1 MKVLKKALKWLLL
14 LPVAVYPYLYFVIVN
29 PPEGTLLYDVL
40 EWIVHVFNLNLWTF
54 IGFTWLVGL
63 TCALLTFLLRDH
75 WTARE
80 LALVN
85 MLIKLI
91 HIPSYV
97 VWFIFGVAL
106 VIFMGPVWAFIMDAM
121 TIALSGLVGLIAAF
135 CCKKEGS
142 LTGQQTVLY
151 GILQF
156 IFVVDVISAIVL
168 YCKAK
173 KSKEATP

>member
-1 MKVLKKALKWLLL
+1 MRW
-14 LPVAVYPYLYFVIVN
+14 
-29 PPEGTLLYDVL
+29 LYDVL
-40 EWIVHVFNLNLWTF
+40 EWLFHVLNLNLWTF

-80 LALVN
+80 LALSN

-97 VWFIFGVAL
+97 VWFIIGVAF
-106 VIFMGPVWAFIMDAM
+106 VIFMGPVWAFIIDAM

-173 KSKEATP
+173 ESKEVTP